1 MIISG
6 SIYDFEN
13 VVDTKKIK
21 VYRQDTHIYIR
32 KGMTDYKFN
41 VKDLLDKK
49 IIKISNSDD
58 KYTTYEVCNYE

>member
-32 KGMTDYKFN
+32 KGMIDYKFN

>member
-32 KGMTDYKFN
+32 KGMIDYKFN
-41 VKDLLDKK
+41 VKDLLNKK

>member
-1 MIISG
+1 MVISG

-21 VYRQDTHIYIR
+21 IYRQDTHIYLR
-32 KGMTDYKFN
+32 KGMIDYKFN

>member
-1 MIISG
+1 MIING

-32 KGMTDYKFN
+32 KGMIDYKFN

>member
-21 VYRQDTHIYIR
+21 VYRQDTHIYLR
-32 KGMTDYKFN
+32 KGMIDYKFN

>member
-1 MIISG
+1 MVISG

-13 VVDTKKIK
+13 IVDTKKIK
-21 VYRQDTHIYIR
+21 VYRQDTHIYLR
-32 KGMTDYKFN
+32 KGMIDYKFN

>member
-1 MIISG
+1 MVISG

-21 VYRQDTHIYIR
+21 VYRQDTHIYLR
-32 KGMTDYKFN
+32 KGMIDYKFN